1 MLQPSKNTKEMSI
14 SITVTVQLKK
24 LYETCLPEA
33 YATQT
38 NRCDLS
44 EVWHSCD

>member
-14 SITVTVQLKK
+14 SITVTVKLKK
-24 LYETCLPEA
+24 LSKTCLPEA

-38 NRCDLS
+38 NRCDLF
-44 EVWHSCD
+44 EL